1 MKLKLNLIAVILVT
15 LFCSMNVNAQTK
27 VTVTLCTGYQ
37 TPTEHQGDL
46 IPNDNVTSFSST
58 GSNNNVFVVL
68 KFEPFGKSVGLRTV
82 ITKDS
87 PDGKFE
93 QDRVA
98 SMSSTQHNCSNDFSI
113 KEPGKYCL
121 RVVDEF
127 DESIKYSDDYYFTV
141 K

>member
-1 MKLKLNLIAVILVT
+1 MKSILFAAIILFIAAASLQ
-15 LFCSMNVNAQTK
+15 AQPK
-27 VTVTLCTGYQ
+27 VTVTLCTGYS
-37 TPTEHQGDL
+37 TPSDYQGDL
-46 IPNDNVTSFSST
+46 IPKDNVNTFSSAGT
-58 GSNNNVFVVL
+58 NDNVFVVL

-87 PDGKFE
+87 PDGRLE

-113 KEPGKYCL
+113 RESGKYCL

-127 DESIKYSDDYYFTV
+127 DETIKYSDDYYFTV

>member
-1 MKLKLNLIAVILVT
+1 MKQVFLTIALLLMVAAGLQ
-15 LFCSMNVNAQTK
+15 AQPK
-27 VTVTLCTGYQ
+27 VTVTLCSGYS
-37 TPTEHQGDL
+37 TPSDYQGDL
-46 IPNDNVTSFSST
+46 IPKDNVNTFSSIGTNDNI
-58 GSNNNVFVVL
+58 FVIL

-82 ITKDS
+82 MTKDS
-87 PDGKFE
+87 PDGRVE

-113 KEPGKYCL
+113 REPGKYCL

-127 DESIKYSDDYYFTV
+127 DDSIKYSDDYYFTI

>member
-1 MKLKLNLIAVILVT
+1 MKTILLTLAFLFIAAFGLK
-15 LFCSMNVNAQTK
+15 AQPK
-27 VTVTLCTGYQ
+27 VTVTLCSGYQ
-37 TPTEHQGDL
+37 TPSDHQGDL
-46 IPNDNVTSFSST
+46 IPNDNVNSFISV
-58 GSNNNVFVVL
+58 GSNNNVFVIL

-82 ITKDS
+82 ITKEN
-87 PDGKFE
+87 PDGRLE
-93 QDRVA
+93 QNRVA

-127 DESIKYSDDYYFTV
+127 DESIKYSEDVYFTV

>member
-1 MKLKLNLIAVILVT
+1 MKSILFAAII
-15 LFCSMNVNAQTK
+15 LFITAAGLQAQPK
-27 VTVTLCTGYQ
+27 VTVTLCTGYS
-37 TPTEHQGDL
+37 TPSDYQGDL
-46 IPNDNVTSFSST
+46 IPKDNVNTFSSAGTNDNV
-58 GSNNNVFVVL
+58 FVIL

-87 PDGKFE
+87 PDGRLE

-113 KEPGKYCL
+113 REPGKYCL

-127 DESIKYSDDYYFTV
+127 DETIKYSDDYYFTV

>member
-1 MKLKLNLIAVILVT
+1 MKTILFAVTILFIAAAGLQ
-15 LFCSMNVNAQTK
+15 AQPK
-27 VTVTLCTGYQ
+27 VTVTLCTGYS
-37 TPTEHQGDL
+37 TPSDYQGDL
-46 IPNDNVTSFSST
+46 IPKDNVNTFSSAGTNDNV
-58 GSNNNVFVVL
+58 FVIL

-87 PDGKFE
+87 PDGRLE

-113 KEPGKYCL
+113 RESGKYCL

-127 DESIKYSDDYYFTV
+127 DETIKYSDDYYFTV